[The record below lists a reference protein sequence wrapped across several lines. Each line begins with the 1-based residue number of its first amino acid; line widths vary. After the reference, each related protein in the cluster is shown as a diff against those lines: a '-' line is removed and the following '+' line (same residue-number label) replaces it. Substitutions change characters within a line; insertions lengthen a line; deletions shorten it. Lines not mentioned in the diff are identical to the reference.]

1 MKPARRKALAII
13 LGAGF
18 VPVAG
23 CGKRSGTQQPKGA
36 TFPRQFPD
44 PRYVVPGE
52 PPPAPAAAAPAPRPD
67 SEPGTRV
74 FQPERRRRTRTF
86 GSEPAE

>member
-1 MKPARRKALAII
+1 MRPARRNALAFL
-13 LGAGF
+13 LGAGL
-18 VPVAG
+18 VLLTG

-36 TFPRQFPD
+36 TFPRQFPN
-44 PRYVVPGE
+44 PKYVVPEE
-52 PPPAPAAAAPAPRPD
+52 PPAPPAAAAPAPRPD

-74 FQPERRRRTRTF
+74 FQPERRRTTRTF